1 MLVFCLPFKYISDL
15 LEIPEEAKSA
25 THVEALQLSLTF
37 GNVAADVTAR

>member
-1 MLVFCLPFKYISDL
+1 MLVFCLPFKYISD